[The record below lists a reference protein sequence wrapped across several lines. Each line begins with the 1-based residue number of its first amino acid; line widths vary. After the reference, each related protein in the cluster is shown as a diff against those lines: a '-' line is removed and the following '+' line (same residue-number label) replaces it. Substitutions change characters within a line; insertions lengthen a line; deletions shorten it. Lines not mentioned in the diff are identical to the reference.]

1 MTRELSHLS
10 EQCRQLRSK
19 AAMANPSVAMQQLCV
34 VVERAFTEIVP
45 ASAWSRRWGPV
56 RPHEHTLASRCVLVL
71 HS

>member
-1 MTRELSHLS
+1 
-10 EQCRQLRSK
+10 
-19 AAMANPSVAMQQLCV
+19 MANPSVAMQQLCV
-34 VVERAFTEIVP
+34 VVERAFTERVP